1 MNSLVN
7 KNVKVEVATV
17 EVKKAWKKPVLDIL
31 ELQSAQH
38 GTSRI
43 GDGLNAHHSQ

>member
-1 MNSLVN
+1 MNTQVN
-7 KNVKVEVATV
+7 KNANVEAAPV

-38 GTSRI
+38 GVFTI
-43 GDGLNAHHSQ
+43 PDGLTKHHS

>member
-1 MNSLVN
+1 MDSQVN
-7 KNVKVEVATV
+7 KNENVDAAPA

-38 GTSRI
+38 GHFTI
-43 GDGLNAHHSQ
+43 PDGLTKHHS